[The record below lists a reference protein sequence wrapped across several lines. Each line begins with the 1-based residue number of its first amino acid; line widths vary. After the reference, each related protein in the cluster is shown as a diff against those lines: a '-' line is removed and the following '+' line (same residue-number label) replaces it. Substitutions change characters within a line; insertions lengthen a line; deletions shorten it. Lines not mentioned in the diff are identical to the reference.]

1 MNSPFPRP
9 KCPSMSVRFRHTARS
24 NAGHRTGSTVGSR
37 DLVGGRRADRGSAR
51 VAERRAVAGACRSG
65 VNPHRRA
72 QALAS
77 RPPPRP
83 RAAPPR
89 PAPSSPTSRDG
100 KWLVWHAESAWIP
113 AICHLSASRLSRT
126 LRCPGFSSSS
136 SRWPRGSRACQQP
149 LALLSRCPP
158 RLFRCPTPAA
168 GADPN
173 NRGGVELTGLA
184 APADRVTLRGYGRR
198 RHGPR
203 HTEGRKRP

>member
-24 NAGHRTGSTVGSR
+24 NAGHPTGSTVGSR

-136 SRWPRGSRACQQP
+136 SQWPRGSRACQQP

-168 GADPN
+168 GADSN

>member
-1 MNSPFPRP
+1 MRSPLLRP
-9 KCPSMSVRFRHTARS
+9 KCPSMSDRFRHTARS

-77 RPPPRP
+77 RPPPP
-83 RAAPPR
+83 RR
-89 PAPSSPTSRDG
+89 RSPASRDG
-100 KWLVWHAESAWIP
+100 KWLVWHPESARIP

-168 GADPN
+168 GADSN